1 LEELFVAQAF
11 WRVYPRW
18 VWIAVVLALIL
29 LDQITK
35 VFFASI
41 IPLGGSIEVT
51 SWFNFVHLLNT
62 GAAFSILADAG
73 GWQRWFFISLSVLV
87 VVPIT
92 VLCLL
97 KKIDPAERWIGAGV
111 AAGGGGNLIDRVQT
125 GAVVDFLDVHWR
137 SLHWPAFNLADV
149 FIVCAMVAWVG
160 LSIAISKRKATGLRE
175 ESR

>member
-149 FIVCAMVAWVG
+149 FIVCAMIAWVG

>member
-1 LEELFVAQAF
+1 MAQAF

-160 LSIAISKRKATGLRE
+160 LSIAISKRKATGVRE

>member
-1 LEELFVAQAF
+1 MAQAF

-111 AAGGGGNLIDRVQT
+111 VAGGGGNLIDRVQT

>member
-1 LEELFVAQAF
+1 MAQAF

-111 AAGGGGNLIDRVQT
+111 VAGGGGNLIDRVQT

-160 LSIAISKRKATGLRE
+160 LSIAISKRKATGVRE

>member
-111 AAGGGGNLIDRVQT
+111 VAGGGGNLIDRVQT

>member
-1 LEELFVAQAF
+1 VAQAF

-18 VWIAVVLALIL
+18 VWIAVVLVLIL

-149 FIVCAMVAWVG
+149 FIVCAMIAWVG
-160 LSIAISKRKATGLRE
+160 LSIDISKRKATGLRE